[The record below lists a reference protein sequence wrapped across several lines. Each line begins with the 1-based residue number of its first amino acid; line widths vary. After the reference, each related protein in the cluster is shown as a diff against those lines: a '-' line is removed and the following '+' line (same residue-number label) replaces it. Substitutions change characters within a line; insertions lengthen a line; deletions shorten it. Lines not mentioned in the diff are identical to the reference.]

1 VIGVHRLQVVRL
13 APHAD
18 AMDRI
23 IALYSNTERAAS
35 ARTRMFTDG
44 FAADRL
50 DVVSW
55 AEPGRA
61 SVGPNDHKEEDL
73 IAHFSML
80 LEDDRDVTLVDRLME
95 ALREGKATL
104 IVHPRGKVEIERAQ
118 QLIEEHQ
125 PETVFWRVAPAEA
138 QGGLLGERAAGPLA

>member
-1 VIGVHRLQVVRL
+1 
-13 APHAD
+13 
-18 AMDRI
+18 MDRI
-23 IALYSNTERAAS
+23 LALYSTPDTAAT
-35 ARTRMFTDG
+35 ARTHLFSDG

-55 AEPGRA
+55 QDPGRA
-61 SVGPNDHKEEDL
+61 AVGPNDHKEDDL

-80 LEDDRDVTLVDRLME
+80 LEDDRDVSLVERLV
-95 ALREGKATL
+95 AAVKEGKAVL
-104 IVHPRGKVEIERAQ
+104 VVHPRGSVEIERARE
-118 QLIEEHQ
+118 LLEAHE

>member
-1 VIGVHRLQVVRL
+1 
-13 APHAD
+13 
-18 AMDRI
+18 MDRI
-23 IALYSNTERAAS
+23 IALYGSDERAGL
-35 ARTRMFTDG
+35 ARTHLFTDG

-55 AEPGRA
+55 SHPGRA
-61 SVGPNDHKEEDL
+61 SAGPNGHVEDDL

-80 LEDDRDVTLVDRLME
+80 LEDDHDVSLVQRVVD
-95 ALREGKATL
+95 ALREGKAAL

-118 QLIEEHQ
+118 ELLEEHE
-125 PETVFWRVAPAEA
+125 PETVLWRVAPAEA